1 MSFAGF
7 RACLIYI
14 CLTVHKFSFILL
26 IHHIILLILISV
38 LSVTFWTL
46 TYCKIYIFFDHVL
59 FDLKL
64 LNYLFCDMFGSVLEC
79 YELTHISW
87 LSTPG
92 NHAWLNRHCYPI
104 GCVIKSTHQ
113 GICSCSPIV
122 NFFKFTF
129 HHGMATSV
137 IFLIKINLNR
147 HIKHENLLS
156 IYENMDYFQI
166 MLFIVTCSKFQKI

>member
-1 MSFAGF
+1 MFHFVLFAWLSAWSLVSFAGF

-14 CLTVHKFSFILL
+14 CLTVYEFSFILL

-46 TYCKIYIFFDHVL
+46 TYYKIYIFFLSRTVWYETIEL
-59 FDLKL
+59 F
-64 LNYLFCDMFGSVLEC
+64 
-79 YELTHISW
+79 ISW
-87 LSTPG
+87 HVWKCFGVLWVNSYQLAVHSRESCMIEQALLP
-92 NHAWLNRHCYPI
+92 HWLC
-104 GCVIKSTHQ
+104 KQSTHQ

-137 IFLIKINLNR
+137 IFLIK
-147 HIKHENLLS
+147 K
-156 IYENMDYFQI
+156 
-166 MLFIVTCSKFQKI
+166 

>member
-1 MSFAGF
+1 M
-7 RACLIYI
+7 
-14 CLTVHKFSFILL
+14 CLTVYEFSFILL
-26 IHHIILLILISV
+26 IHHIILLILIFV

-46 TYCKIYIFFDHVL
+46 IYYKIWILLIIYCFIWTIELFILWHVWKCFGVL
-59 FDLKL
+59 WVNSYQLAVHSRESCMGEQAL
-64 LNYLFCDMFGSVLEC
+64 LP
-79 YELTHISW
+79 HW
-87 LSTPG
+87 LC
-92 NHAWLNRHCYPI
+92 NQN
-104 GCVIKSTHQ
+104 THQ

-166 MLFIVTCSKFQKI
+166 MLFIVTCSVFQKI